1 MVTAL
6 GPFTTQLHD
15 QIEYSSKGI
24 QRKILVKDEK
34 RQALL
39 VCLIAGT
46 QIPEHTGSHDGFFT
60 VIEGRGIFTLDGQEV
75 SLEPGVFINLPANT
89 PHAIS
94 ASENLTMLKVVE
106 SHECEAHPLS
116 IGG

>member
-6 GPFTTQLHD
+6 GPFSTQLHD
-15 QIEYSSKGI
+15 QIEYGSQGM
-24 QRKILVKDEK
+24 QRKILLKDEK
-34 RQALL
+34 RQAIL
-39 VCLIAGT
+39 VSLIAGT

-60 VIEGRGIFTLDGQEV
+60 VIEGQGIFTLDGQKV

-89 PHAIS
+89 PHAIT

-106 SHECEAHPLS
+106 SHECKAHPS
-116 IGG
+116 PIAG